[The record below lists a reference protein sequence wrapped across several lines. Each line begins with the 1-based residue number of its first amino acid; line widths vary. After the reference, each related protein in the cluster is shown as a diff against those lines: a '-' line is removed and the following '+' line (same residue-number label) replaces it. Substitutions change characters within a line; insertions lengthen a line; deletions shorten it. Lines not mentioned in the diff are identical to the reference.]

1 MRSNLRR
8 DRRVQAPGQKL
19 LEVARKGQEEVA
31 SMSSRNAFERILIAL
46 QEAAL
51 DDAGWQAASGLIDEA
66 CGTKGNMLVFG
77 DGCSQDDI
85 ELFFAR
91 FCYRGQRCEEWE
103 RLYFDV
109 YHARDER
116 MPRLRRMPDSHLVH
130 VSGLY
135 SDREK
140 KASPAYN
147 EALPLSHM
155 RDSLNVRM
163 DGPGGSRIVWVMA
176 DPVDAEGWSSER
188 VDMIG
193 RLLLHLRQFVC
204 VRQELVEADA
214 LGNSLAGLLDYTG
227 AGVIQLDRRGRIVE
241 ANDRARDLLRQG
253 DGLFDE
259 GGCLRALS
267 PEDDA
272 GLQRLLAR
280 VLPPPGGQGASGS
293 ATVRRPTGLARLVLH
308 ASPVADRQVDARPRG
323 VAALVLVADPSRRA
337 RIDPGMASALLGL
350 TPAESQVAA
359 MLAEGRTV
367 PEIARETG
375 RRESTVRWHLK
386 EIFARHGLARHAE
399 LIRLVLSLPDI
410 PWTRP

>member
-1 MRSNLRR
+1 
-8 DRRVQAPGQKL
+8 
-19 LEVARKGQEEVA
+19 
-31 SMSSRNAFERILIAL
+31 MSPLDAFDRILASL
-46 QEAAL
+46 HKAAF
-51 DDAGWQAASGLIDEA
+51 DDSHWPAASALMDEV
-66 CGTKGNMLVFG
+66 CGAKGNMLISS
-77 DGCSQDDI
+77 DGRSQDGVEI
-85 ELFFAR
+85 LFAR
-91 FCYRGQRCEEWE
+91 FCYRGQRREEGE
-103 RLYFDV
+103 RLYFNS
-109 YHARDER
+109 YHALDER
-116 MPRLRRMPDSHLVH
+116 IPRLRRLPDSQVVH
-130 VSGLY
+130 VPDLY
-135 SDREK
+135 TEREK
-140 KASPAYN
+140 KNSVVYN
-147 EALPLSHM
+147 EALPGS
-155 RDSLNVRM
+155 DVGNSLIARL
-163 DGPGGSRIVWVMA
+163 DGPGGSSIVWSVA
-176 DPVDAEGWSSER
+176 DPVNADDWSFGQVEMVRR
-188 VDMIG
+188 V
-193 RLLLHLRQFVC
+193 LPHLRQFVC
-204 VRQELVEADA
+204 VRQALVDARA
-214 LGNSLAGLLDYTG
+214 LGNSLAGLLDNTG

-375 RRESTVRWHLK
+375 RRENTVRWHIK
-386 EIFARHGLARHAE
+386 EIFARHGLSRHAE